1 MRFETATE
9 IDADIDTVWAV
20 QTDIERWPEWTP
32 SVRTARRGEA
42 GPLALGSTARLEQP
56 RLRPTSWRVTE
67 IDPPRGFVWES
78 ASPGVRSRGEHLI
91 VALPDGRV
99 RVELALELTGPL
111 AGPVGWFGGRLVR
124 RYLRW
129 EADGL
134 RRRCEA
140 G

>member
-20 QTDIERWPEWTP
+20 QTDIERWPEWTA

-42 GPLALGSTARLEQP
+42 GPLVLGSTARLEQP

-67 IDPPRGFVWES
+67 IDPPRCFVWES
-78 ASPGVRSRGEHLI
+78 TTPGVRSRGEHRI
-91 VALPDGRV
+91 VALPGGRV

-111 AGPVGWFGGRLVR
+111 AGPVGWLGGRLVR
-124 RYLRW
+124 RYLRL